1 MNHLSPALEAAAW
14 AAADGVATDA
24 DLALLER
31 DPLVWRRQLEVLIDD
46 TEDALDHVRKLRGP
60 ERGRVVAD
68 MEAELTRLEV
78 SYGRLLSPGDLNDA
92 LVEADPPG
100 EVRLQASWAG
110 GQIVVWAAGPST
122 LPADNDALAD
132 LLERIGGPA
141 VGWSVHRDVVL
152 PSGATAAALAIPVE
166 ESLGWLGWGGS
177 PSPPCARWLPAP
189 SCPPSTARSASAAA

>member
-92 LVEADPPG
+92 LG
-100 EVRLQASWAG
+100 KLCQR
-110 GQIVVWAAGPST
+110 
-122 LPADNDALAD
+122 NY
-132 LLERIGGPA
+132 
-141 VGWSVHRDVVL
+141 
-152 PSGATAAALAIPVE
+152 
-166 ESLGWLGWGGS
+166 
-177 PSPPCARWLPAP
+177 
-189 SCPPSTARSASAAA
+189 